1 MKRGIINMN
10 DYSKWGKFEIYCS
23 VCGNS
28 YVKTDINTITC
39 LNCGNSAD
47 KDELK
52 GDNDKC

>member
-1 MKRGIINMN
+1 MKRGTINMN

-28 YVKTDINTITC
+28 YMKTDIDSITC

>member
-1 MKRGIINMN
+1 MK
-10 DYSKWGKFEIYCS
+10 
-23 VCGNS
+23 V
-28 YVKTDINTITC
+28 DIDSITC